1 MEEIKQIL
9 AQVLAN
15 QVVLFKRLEQIEYKI
30 KGGSRSAP
38 DKTYVDELRKEAQKF
53 LKQM

>member
-1 MEEIKQIL
+1 MEEIKQL
-9 AQVLAN
+9 LMQVIVN
-15 QVVLFKRLEQIEYKI
+15 QVVLYKRMEQLEYKV

-38 DKTYVDELRKEAQKF
+38 DKAYVDELRKEAQKF